1 MKNFI
6 FRPRLARELKRLAR
20 ENQGKPLSILDDGV
34 FKLLFAGDNEDSREA
49 LRSLLSAC
57 TRRAVSKVQ
66 IKNNELHPAYF
77 GGKKSR
83 LDVLVTFN
91 DGEIADLEMQ
101 NALSGD
107 NLRKRAEF
115 YTAQLLSAQLPKGK
129 KYESIKRVYQIFFLN
144 CVLFPESAKF
154 ARRYF
159 YQEEEEHDRL
169 SEASEIIFYEF
180 PKLEQKFR
188 DSMYNSLETLTVEEK
203 WCMYIKYRHEES
215 AGTLINQLC
224 HKEVGIMHAERA
236 VRKANRDYRR
246 YIENMNIIRND
257 WDREQL
263 KDEAEERGVQ
273 RGEQKGR
280 EEIARKLMEM
290 GLSTEQI
297 KTATGVDPLSINC
310 TG

>member
-20 ENQGKPLSILDDGV
+20 ENQGNPLSILDDGV

-180 PKLEQKFR
+180 PKLEQKLNGIV
-188 DSMYNSLETLTVEEK
+188 DGDIKIESLTVEEK

-263 KDEAEERGVQ
+263 KDEAEERGMQ
-273 RGEQKGR
+273 KGRQQGEQKIIALLKSGKSP
-280 EEIARKLMEM
+280 EEILRDY
-290 GLSTEQI
+290 
-297 KTATGVDPLSINC
+297 TG
-310 TG
+310 